1 MRRLKQI
8 RKLVMTVLVSTFLVQ
23 GWFVYT
29 DKMGRQNPALSQGA
43 QHGQQIWRTQ
53 NCQTC
58 HQLFGLG
65 GFLGPD
71 LTHVTERFPRD
82 AFGSTLQNSPSPMPV
97 YNLGE
102 ADMKDL
108 YTFLQRINQ
117 AGNERIQAKTKNNFN
132 FAEIPWFTT
141 Q

>member
-1 MRRLKQI
+1 
-8 RKLVMTVLVSTFLVQ
+8 
-23 GWFVYT
+23 
-29 DKMGRQNPALSQGA
+29 
-43 QHGQQIWRTQ
+43 
-53 NCQTC
+53 
-58 HQLFGLG
+58 
-65 GFLGPD
+65 
-71 LTHVTERFPRD
+71 
-82 AFGSTLQNSPSPMPV
+82 MPV